1 MWEEDPRLGSPETK
15 ARSLKAARSRLAKS
29 LRHRA
34 VQSNSPSGIH
44 RGGLAVQWWKEPGA
58 PTPARARSPRP
69 AACAPL
75 PTPVQ
80 PSLPRRPG
88 SQNASQK
95 WVCLPPAEPH
105 VRTREDP
112 PHGARDRSARVA
124 WEEIAAEGFEEGGG
138 SRRRYN
144 SACAHQGRP
153 RAPGVSVC
161 SPHARK
167 PVDSGAA

>member
-1 MWEEDPRLGSPETK
+1 MWEEDPRSGSPETK
-15 ARSLKAARSRLAKS
+15 ARSLTAARSRLAKS
-29 LRHRA
+29 LRHRG
-34 VQSNSPSGIH
+34 VQSNSRSGIH

-124 WEEIAAEGFEEGGG
+124 WEEIAAEGFEEGG